1 LWFADYAHGEA
12 RPEGCSTWNNS
23 SIVGNHRSASPS
35 FKGTITL
42 FTAIET
48 IMEKRLGRGLGS
60 LLSPPKAEEGYH
72 EISLR
77 RIRPNPFQ
85 PRKAVDA
92 EDLKLLRDSIASHGV
107 LQPVVVRPRGD
118 DFELIAGERRW
129 RAARLAGLE
138 AVPAVVRD
146 GVSDGEMLELAL
158 VENVQRR
165 DLNPIEKADGY
176 RRLMDSL
183 GITQEAVAAKVG
195 LRRSTIANHLR
206 LLELPEEVREAV
218 GKRALS
224 MGHARALLG
233 LPVKEDR
240 ISLMQE
246 TVAEDLSV
254 REVER
259 RVRAALGRIPQPQDG
274 NGKER
279 IESAAPSAEVPPWA
293 KEIEDR
299 LRQSLET
306 RVELVHGPGFRGKI
320 QIEYFDRDQ
329 LDRLIQRLAPAP
341 TV

>member
-1 LWFADYAHGEA
+1 
-12 RPEGCSTWNNS
+12 
-23 SIVGNHRSASPS
+23 
-35 FKGTITL
+35 
-42 FTAIET
+42 
-48 IMEKRLGRGLGS
+48 MEKRLGRGLGS
-60 LLSPPKAEEGYH
+60 LLSRPEVDEGNR

-107 LQPVVVRPRGD
+107 LQPVVVRRLGD
-118 DFELIAGERRW
+118 DYELIAGERRW

-138 AVPAVVRD
+138 SVPAVVRG

-165 DLNPIEKADGY
+165 DLNPIEKAEGY
-176 RRLMDSL
+176 RGLMDSL

-195 LRRSTIANHLR
+195 LRRSTVANHVR
-206 LLELPEEVREAV
+206 LLELPAEVREAV

-233 LPVKEDR
+233 LPVREDR
-240 ISLMQE
+240 ISLMRE
-246 TVAEDLSV
+246 TIAEDLSV

-259 RVRAALGRIPQPQDG
+259 RVRANLGRIPRPQGEDR
-274 NGKER
+274 KE
-279 IESAAPSAEVPPWA
+279 AAGAEASSGDVPPWA
-293 KEIEDR
+293 RELEDR

-320 QIEYFDRDQ
+320 MIDYFDRDQ
-329 LDRLIQRLAPAP
+329 LERLIQRLAPAP